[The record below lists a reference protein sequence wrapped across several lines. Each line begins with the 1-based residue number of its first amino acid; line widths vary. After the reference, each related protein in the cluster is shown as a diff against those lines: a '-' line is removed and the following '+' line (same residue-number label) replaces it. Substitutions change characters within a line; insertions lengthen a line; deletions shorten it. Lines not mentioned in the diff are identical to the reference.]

1 MTRRRA
7 AHGDRPQG
15 PLGGAYTATATVDER
30 GIVTGWSEGAQRL
43 LGHRSDEVVGRPA
56 TDLLA
61 DEEDADGCTADRR
74 SGGSRRM
81 ALRHR
86 DGGRVAAEVLA
97 HRGVADGGGVE
108 WLLVCAGAEEP
119 RSAFVDTLAQW
130 AFAQSPRALAI
141 YDTELRAVRANAD
154 MESVVAM
161 TDARMRGRRLTEIMA
176 HPDAEKIE
184 QAMRRVLESGERQFL
199 ENRLR
204 TPGEDREHVR
214 AVSLAPLK
222 DPGGRIR
229 GVCFAARDT
238 TEEHVTRQRLLL
250 INEAGS
256 RIGTTLD
263 LARTAQELADVA
275 VPQLADFVT
284 VDLLTFLHRG
294 DEPPSGR
301 LTGPITMR
309 RTGMQSVIGNVEA
322 LVGVGDMATYPEFSP
337 PAECVSAGR
346 AAVYQ
351 ITDHSMARWA
361 AQDPARASMVR
372 DHGLHSAIIVPMQ
385 ARGITFGMALFARH
399 KSPQPFVEEDMLLAE
414 EITARAA
421 VCIDNA
427 RRYTRERTTAV
438 TLQRSLLPQK
448 LARQAAL
455 EVASRYLPAVHG
467 AGVGGDWFDVIPL
480 SGERVALVVGDVVG
494 HGIQASASMG
504 RLRTAVH
511 TLADV
516 DLPPE
521 ELITHL
527 DDLVTRLSAEEDGAD
542 PAAAGV
548 IGAGCLYAVYDP
560 ITRRCSLARAGRP
573 QPSVVAPDG
582 TVNILDVPA
591 GPALGLGGLP
601 FEAVEVEL
609 PEGSLLALYTDGLL
623 GVHDHADDAEDSADG
638 ADAGDE
644 KQGRLDAL
652 HTALAR
658 PAPTLDALCDSVLDE
673 LLPERPEDDIALLLA
688 RTRALRDDQVATWD
702 VPSEPSVVAR
712 ARRLATDQLTAWG
725 LDDAAFVTGLVVSE
739 LVTNAIRYGQ
749 HPVQLR
755 LIHGSTLI
763 IEVSDASSTAPHL
776 RRARVYDEG
785 GRGLLLVAQLA
796 RRWGT
801 RQTPTGK
808 TIWAEQTLPVAEM

>member
-1 MTRRRA
+1 M
-7 AHGDRPQG
+7 
-15 PLGGAYTATATVDER
+15 
-30 GIVTGWSEGAQRL
+30 
-43 LGHRSDEVVGRPA
+43 
-56 TDLLA
+56 
-61 DEEDADGCTADRR
+61 
-74 SGGSRRM
+74 
-81 ALRHR
+81 
-86 DGGRVAAEVLA
+86 
-97 HRGVADGGGVE
+97 
-108 WLLVCAGAEEP
+108 
-119 RSAFVDTLAQW
+119 
-130 AFAQSPRALAI
+130 
-141 YDTELRAVRANAD
+141 
-154 MESVVAM
+154 
-161 TDARMRGRRLTEIMA
+161 
-176 HPDAEKIE
+176 
-184 QAMRRVLESGERQFL
+184 
-199 ENRLR
+199 
-204 TPGEDREHVR
+204 
-214 AVSLAPLK
+214 
-222 DPGGRIR
+222 
-229 GVCFAARDT
+229 
-238 TEEHVTRQRLLL
+238 
-250 INEAGS
+250 
-256 RIGTTLD
+256 
-263 LARTAQELADVA
+263 A
-275 VPQLADFVT
+275 VPQLADFAT

-309 RTGMQSVIGNVEA
+309 RTGMQSVIGNIEA
-322 LVGVGDMATYPEFSP
+322 LVGVGEVATYPEFSP

-351 ITDHSMARWA
+351 ITDFSMARWA

-372 DHGLHSAIIVPMQ
+372 DHGMHSAIIVPMQ

-399 KSPQPFVEEDMLLAE
+399 RSPQPFVEEDMLLAE

-438 TLQRSLLPQK
+438 TLQQSLLPQK

-573 QPSVVAPDG
+573 QPSMVAPDG
-582 TVNILDVPA
+582 TVGVLDVPA

-623 GVHDHADDAEDSADG
+623 GVRDDAEDAADSPNAADP

-644 KQGRLDAL
+644 KQRRLDSL

-658 PAPTLDALCDSVLDE
+658 SAPTLDALCDSVLDE

-702 VPSEPSVVAR
+702 IPSEPSVVAR

-755 LIHGSTLI
+755 LIHGRTLI

-808 TIWAEQTLPVAEM
+808 TIWAEQTLPVAEV

>member
-1 MTRRRA
+1 MVTRRRA
-7 AHGDRPQG
+7 AHGDRPEG
-15 PLGGAYTATATVDER
+15 PMGGAYTATATLDER

-43 LGHRSDEVVGRPA
+43 LGHRPDEVVGRPA
-56 TDLLA
+56 AELLA
-61 DEEDADGCTADRR
+61 EDEDADRCTTDRR

-86 DGGRVAAEVLA
+86 DGGRVEAEVLA
-97 HRGVADGGGVE
+97 HRGVAGSGDVE

-119 RSAFVDTLAQW
+119 RAAFADTLAQW
-130 AFAQSPRALAI
+130 AFAQAPRVLAI
-141 YDTELRAVRANAD
+141 YDTELRSVRANAD
-154 MESVVAM
+154 MERVVAM
-161 TDARMRGRRLTEIMA
+161 TDAQMRGLRLTEITT
-176 HPDAEKIE
+176 HPEAEKNE

-199 ENRLR
+199 ESHLPV
-204 TPGEDREHVR
+204 PGEDRER
-214 AVSLAPLK
+214 AWAVSLAPLK
-222 DPGGRIR
+222 DPSGRTR

-238 TEEHVTRQRLLL
+238 TEEHITRQRLLL

-256 RIGTTLD
+256 RIGTTLEI
-263 LARTAQELADVA
+263 ARTAQELADVA
-275 VPQLADFVT
+275 VPQLADFAT

-309 RTGMQSVIGNVEA
+309 RTAMQSVIGNVEA
-322 LVGVGDMATYPEFSP
+322 LVGVGEMATYPEFSP
-337 PAECVSAGR
+337 PAECLSAGR

-351 ITDHSMARWA
+351 ITDLSMARWA
-361 AQDPARASMVR
+361 AQDPARASLVR
-372 DHGLHSAIIVPMQ
+372 DHGMHSAIIVPMQ

-399 KSPQPFVEEDMLLAE
+399 RSPQPFVEEDMLLAE

-560 ITRRCSLARAGRP
+560 ISRHCSLARAGRP
-573 QPSVVAPDG
+573 QPSMVAPDG
-582 TVNILDVPA
+582 AVAILDVPA

-623 GVHDHADDAEDSADG
+623 GVHNDADDTDDPDSAG
-638 ADAGDE
+638 AGDE
-644 KQGRLDAL
+644 KEDRLNAL

-673 LLPERPEDDIALLLA
+673 LLPERPEDDVALLLA
-688 RTRALRDDQVATWD
+688 RTRTLRADQVTTWD
-702 VPSEPSVVAR
+702 IPSEPSVVAR
-712 ARRLATDQLTAWG
+712 ARRLATDQLTAWD

-749 HPVQLR
+749 HPIQLR
-755 LIHGSTLI
+755 LIHGRTLI

-808 TIWAEQTLPVAEM
+808 TIWAEQSLPAAET